1 MCQKCQEIMAET
13 PPEFIEAME
22 LHSAELVA
30 VLTKINEHAN
40 GYLVDKELASF
51 EEKDAP
57 SREDFAM
64 VFAPYVIGFVMG
76 ASNIGVDDNPF
87 ECLRDLNNGARI
99 GIAYKNTR
107 KSRH

>member
-1 MCQKCQEIMAET
+1 MCQDCQEIMAAA

-40 GYLVDKELASF
+40 GDLVEEELAAV
-51 EEKDAP
+51 EDANPP

-64 VFAPYVIGFVMG
+64 IFAPYVIGFVMG
-76 ASNIGVDDNPF
+76 AANIGAINPL
-87 ECLRDLNNGARI
+87 ECARDFNNGARI
-99 GIAYKNTR
+99 GHAYKNTR
-107 KSRH
+107 KSKH